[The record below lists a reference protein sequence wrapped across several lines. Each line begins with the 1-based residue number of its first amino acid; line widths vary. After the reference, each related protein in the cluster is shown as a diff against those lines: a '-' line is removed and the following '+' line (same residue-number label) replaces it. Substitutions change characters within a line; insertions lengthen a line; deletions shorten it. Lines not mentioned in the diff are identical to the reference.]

1 VPRGVL
7 EVVEYVPRQDLPDAI
22 SPGRLYESQDLC
34 SRLRLEHRTLTS
46 CLAAFAAAALHLL
59 IIGPAFLAD
68 GSSVRDSQKQHY
80 QGNAAD
86 LQWIVLEDSPSKSA
100 ARRSSLPP
108 PTLMAVSVTDAAPTL
123 PSSISPPRP
132 SASGQTDD
140 LSGLGTMYGRYL
152 GQIHARIDR
161 AWRRPR
167 SAIGA
172 PLFQCQVQL
181 DQDSLGRVEQVTLL
195 ECNGDTSWQVSL
207 VHAIEAASPLPA
219 PPTPAVFAHHV
230 LIAFR
235 ATAYTSGADAE
246 LYEPPTIVPAS
257 IERDSLSQKAFQA
270 LREAAQARKP
280 RVLELQIE
288 GSKVDVEPDRQ

>member
-1 VPRGVL
+1 MTETNCGNPVSTVPKGAL
-7 EVVEYVPRQDLPDAI
+7 EIIEYVPRPASLDVA
-22 SPGRLYESQDLC
+22 SPTRSPEPADIW

-59 IIGPAFLAD
+59 VIGPAFLAD
-68 GSSVRDSQKQHY
+68 GSLRHPEEQHY
-80 QGNAAD
+80 RGDAAD
-86 LQWIVLEDSPSKSA
+86 LQWIVLQDSPSKSA

-123 PSSISPPRP
+123 PSSISPPRS

-181 DQDSLGRVEQVTLL
+181 DQDRLGRVEQVTLL
-195 ECNGDTSWQVSL
+195 QCNGDTSWQISL

-257 IERDSLSQKAFQA
+257 IERDSLSLFIRRTSRPSATSRA
-270 LREAAQARKP
+270 
-280 RVLELQIE
+280 
-288 GSKVDVEPDRQ
+288 